1 MLGIII
7 PISVMAGIFLILF
20 ASALIERLVYK
31 SRIKKKREIAFRKE
45 KALREIALFNR
56 ELEEK
61 RQKRNAYMREYRKK
75 KKEANK

>member
-1 MLGIII
+1 MNLIILLLAICGIIT
-7 PISVMAGIFLILF
+7 VVFLAVYELH
-20 ASALIERLVYK
+20 LLKEER
-31 SRIKKKREIAFRKE
+31 KKEEELRK
-45 KALREIALFNR
+45 IALFNR